1 MNPTAGTFTIDSRL
15 HRHFLTFAVSTPSN
29 ETQELMFGSWL
40 QRHFG
45 NPVQRFAPNLLNLV
59 PALVVASMTL
69 HQRLCLIFQAT
80 ASKFLYGFNLRDLSA
95 LFKGLLLST
104 PETVQTSLSLV
115 RLWAHEAHRVYGD
128 RLNDDKDA
136 DMFKKA
142 LVDTVKKCFDRQSAS
157 DQALESCCAALAD
170 VDEASVMRTPL
181 LFCHFSRGLG
191 DAKYGE
197 AEGYASLNGILHQA
211 LAAYNELNPAMELVL
226 FEDAISHVCR
236 INRILELPRGHALLV
251 GVGGSGKQSLARLAA
266 SVAGYDVTQLQI
278 RPGYGIPELRTDLS
292 ALCLKA
298 GLKKLPTVLLVTD
311 AQLVDETLLGPIHD
325 FLAAGEIPGLFSD
338 DEIDNVVQAV
348 RNEVKALGLMDSRDL
363 CWRFFLEQVRRH
375 LHIILCCSPVGS
387 TLRLRTQRFPALL
400 ASMAIDCFLP
410 WPHEALL
417 SVSHKYLSSITVPVS
432 VNYVSFNSNGGVHY
446 QQN

>member
-1 MNPTAGTFTIDSRL
+1 MPKEIKNVQYIACMNPSAGSFTIDPRL
-15 HRHFLTFAVSTPSN
+15 HRHFLTFAISTPNN

-69 HQRLCLIFQAT
+69 HQRLCSMFQAT
-80 ASKFLYGFNLRDLSA
+80 ANKFLYGFNLRDLSA

-136 DMFKKA
+136 ELFRKA
-142 LVDTVKKCFDRQSAS
+142 LVETVKKCFDRQSAS

-170 VDEASVMRTPL
+170 VDEASVMRMPL

-197 AEGYASLNGILHQA
+197 AEGYASLSSILQQA
-211 LAAYNELNPAMELVL
+211 LSAYNELNPVMELVL

-236 INRILELPRGHALLV
+236 YFVN
-251 GVGGSGKQSLARLAA
+251 
-266 SVAGYDVTQLQI
+266 
-278 RPGYGIPELRTDLS
+278 LS
-292 ALCLKA
+292 
-298 GLKKLPTVLLVTD
+298 
-311 AQLVDETLLGPIHD
+311 
-325 FLAAGEIPGLFSD
+325 FS
-338 DEIDNVVQAV
+338 
-348 RNEVKALGLMDSRDL
+348 
-363 CWRFFLEQVRRH
+363 
-375 LHIILCCSPVGS
+375 
-387 TLRLRTQRFPALL
+387 
-400 ASMAIDCFLP
+400 
-410 WPHEALL
+410 
-417 SVSHKYLSSITVPVS
+417 
-432 VNYVSFNSNGGVHY
+432 
-446 QQN
+446 